1 VAVTLARPGVARFL
15 ARRLAQAVPTI
26 LLIIVVNF
34 LVLHLTPGDI
44 VDVLAGEAGAAT
56 PEYVAMLRQRFGLD
70 RPLVTQL
77 ASYVWGVVNL
87 DLGFSFR
94 HNTTVLHLV
103 LDRLPAT
110 LVLMGTSLALAVAL
124 GVVFGVTAARHV
136 NRPADGVI
144 AVLVLLSYATP
155 TFWIGLMLI
164 VLFSVKLGWLPTGG
178 MMTIGAGLAGFG
190 RGLDVAHHLILPAA
204 SLSLF
209 YAAIYTRLMRASMLE
224 VAGQDYVRTAR
235 AKGISETR
243 VLYGHALRNAL
254 LPLVTVVGVQVG
266 SLLGGSVLVESVF
279 GWPGL
284 GRLAFEAVQQRDYNL
299 LLGILL
305 MSSLLVIAVNLVIDL
320 LYAVLDPRI
329 ELR

>member
-1 VAVTLARPGVARFL
+1 MTGGAGRASYVL
-15 ARRLAQAVPTI
+15 RRLLQVVPVVLAI
-26 LLIIVVNF
+26 LVLNF
-34 LVLHLTPGDI
+34 LLLRLAPGDAAQ
-44 VDVLAGEAGAAT
+44 VLAGEAASAT
-56 PEYVAMLRQRFGLD
+56 PEYMAQLRQRFGLD

-94 HNTTVLHLV
+94 HNTTVLKLMV
-103 LDRLPAT
+103 DRLPAT
-110 LVLMGTSLALAVAL
+110 LILMGTSLSVAVAL

-136 NRPADGVI
+136 NRPADGAI

-178 MMTIGAGLAGFG
+178 MMTIGAGLSGFG
-190 RGLDVAHHLILPAA
+190 RVLDVAHHLVLPAA
-204 SLSLF
+204 SLALF

-235 AKGISETR
+235 AKGIGEAR
-243 VLYGHALRNAL
+243 VMYGHALRNAL
-254 LPLVTVVGVQVG
+254 LPLLTMVGVQVG

-305 MSSLLVIAVNLVIDL
+305 MSSLLVIVVNLVIDL

>member
-1 VAVTLARPGVARFL
+1 MLARPGVARL
-15 ARRLAQAVPTI
+15 VARRLAQAVPTI

-56 PEYVAMLRQRFGLD
+56 PEYVAMLRHRFGLD
-70 RPLVTQL
+70 RPLAAQL
-77 ASYVWGVVNL
+77 ASYVWGVLNL

-94 HNTTVLHLV
+94 HNTSVVHLI
-103 LDRLPAT
+103 LERLPAT
-110 LVLMGTSLALAVAL
+110 LILMGTSLALAVAA

-136 NRPADGVI
+136 NRPTDSAI

-178 MMTIGAGLAGFG
+178 MATVESGLGGIRHA
-190 RGLDVAHHLILPAA
+190 LDVAHHLVLPAA
-204 SLSLF
+204 SLALF

-224 VAGQDYVRTAR
+224 VSSQDYVRTAR
-235 AKGISETR
+235 AKGVSETR
-243 VLYGHALRNAL
+243 VTFGHTLRNAL
-254 LPLVTVVGVQVG
+254 LPLVTMVGVQMG

-305 MSSLLVIAVNLVIDL
+305 MSSLLVIAVNLVVDL

-329 ELR
+329 ELG

>member
-1 VAVTLARPGVARFL
+1 MAVTLARPGVARFL
-15 ARRLAQAVPTI
+15 ARRLAQAVPTV

-70 RPLVTQL
+70 RPLAAQL
-77 ASYVWGVVNL
+77 GSYVWGVVNL

-110 LVLMGTSLALAVAL
+110 LVLMGTSLGLAVAL

-178 MMTIGAGLAGFG
+178 MMTIGAGLSGFG
-190 RGLDVAHHLILPAA
+190 RGLDVAHHLVLPAA
-204 SLSLF
+204 SLALF
-209 YAAIYTRLMRASMLE
+209 YAADLHAAHARLH
-224 VAGQDYVRTAR
+224 AR
-235 AKGISETR
+235 GRGPGLRPHRPRQGHQPRRGS
-243 VLYGHALRNAL
+243 LYGHALRNAL

-305 MSSLLVIAVNLVIDL
+305 M
-320 LYAVLDPRI
+320 
-329 ELR
+329 

>member
-1 VAVTLARPGVARFL
+1 M
-15 ARRLAQAVPTI
+15 
-26 LLIIVVNF
+26 LLIVVVNF
-34 LVLHLTPGDI
+34 LVLHLSPGDI

-70 RPLVTQL
+70 RPLVSQL
-77 ASYVWGVVNL
+77 GSYVWGVLNL

-94 HNTTVLHLV
+94 HNTSVLRLM

-110 LVLMGTSLALAVAL
+110 LILMGSSLSLAVAL
-124 GVVFGVTAARHV
+124 GVVFGVTAARNV
-136 NRPADGVI
+136 NRPVDGAI
-144 AVLVLLSYATP
+144 GIMVLLSYATP

-178 MMTIGAGLAGFG
+178 MMTIGAGLSGPA
-190 RGLDVAHHLILPAA
+190 RALDVAHHLVLPAA
-204 SLSLF
+204 SLALF

-224 VAGQDYVRTAR
+224 VASQDYVRTAR
-235 AKGISETR
+235 AKGISERR
-243 VLYGHALRNAL
+243 VLYSHALRNAL
-254 LPLVTVVGVQVG
+254 LPLLTIVGVQVG
-266 SLLGGSVLVESVF
+266 SVLGGSLLLESVF

-305 MSSLLVIAVNLVIDL
+305 LSSLLVILVNLVVDL
-320 LYAVLDPRI
+320 LYAALDPRI
-329 ELR
+329 ELA

>member
-1 VAVTLARPGVARFL
+1 MMLARPGVARFV
-15 ARRLAQAVPTI
+15 ARRLVQAVPTI
-26 LLIIVVNF
+26 LVIIVVSF
-34 LVLHLTPGDI
+34 LVLQLTPGDI

-70 RPLVTQL
+70 RPLITQL

-94 HNTTVLHLV
+94 HNTTVLRLM

-110 LVLMGTSLALAVAL
+110 LILMGTSLSVAVAL

-136 NRPADGVI
+136 NRPTDGAI

-178 MMTIGAGLAGFG
+178 MMTIGAGLSGFG
-190 RGLDVAHHLILPAA
+190 RVLDVAHHLVLPAA
-204 SLSLF
+204 SLALF

-224 VAGQDYVRTAR
+224 VSGQDYVRTAR
-235 AKGISETR
+235 AKGISEAR
-243 VLYGHALRNAL
+243 VMYGHALRNAL
-254 LPLVTVVGVQVG
+254 LRCHH
-266 SLLGGSVLVESVF
+266 
-279 GWPGL
+279 
-284 GRLAFEAVQQRDYNL
+284 GRLRWLPPRGSCSSECLRWRASPPRLRGGASARLQL
-299 LLGILL
+299 LLGISHGALGDRGH
-305 MSSLLVIAVNLVIDL
+305 LVIVCST
-320 LYAVLDPRI
+320 RC
-329 ELR
+329 

>member
-1 VAVTLARPGVARFL
+1 MSGGTGRAGYVL
-15 ARRLAQAVPTI
+15 RRLLLAAPVVAAI
-26 LLIIVVNF
+26 LVLNF
-34 LVLHLTPGDI
+34 LLLHLAPGDAAQ
-44 VDVLAGEAGAAT
+44 VLAGEAGSAS
-56 PEYVAMLRQRFGLD
+56 PEYMVQLRQRFGLD
-70 RPLVTQL
+70 RPLATQL

-103 LDRLPAT
+103 LERLPAT
-110 LVLMGTSLALAVAL
+110 LVLMGTSLALAVAA

-136 NRPADGVI
+136 NRPADGAI

-178 MMTIGAGLAGFG
+178 MMTIGAGLSGVG
-190 RGLDVAHHLILPAA
+190 RVLDVAHHLILPAA

-235 AKGISETR
+235 AKGISERR
-243 VLYGHALRNAL
+243 VMYGHTLRNAL

-305 MSSLLVIAVNLVIDL
+305 LSSLLVIAVNLVIDL

>member
-1 VAVTLARPGVARFL
+1 MLARPGVARFL
-15 ARRLAQAVPTI
+15 ARRLAQAVPTV

-70 RPLVTQL
+70 RPLVAQL

-103 LDRLPAT
+103 LERLPAT
-110 LVLMGTSLALAVAL
+110 LILMGTSLALAVAA

-136 NRPADGVI
+136 NRPADGAI

-178 MMTIGAGLAGFG
+178 MMTIGAGLSGVG
-190 RGLDVAHHLILPAA
+190 RVLDVAHHLILPAA

-235 AKGISETR
+235 AKGLPQRAVTY
-243 VLYGHALRNAL
+243 VHALRNAL
-254 LPLVTVVGVQVG
+254 VPVVTVIGVTTAV
-266 SLLGGSVLVESVF
+266 LIGGAVITEIVF
-279 GWPGL
+279 NIPGL
-284 GRLAFEAVQQRDYNL
+284 GRLVISAILRRDYPVVQ
-299 LLGILL
+299 GVV
-305 MSSLLVIAVNLVIDL
+305 LVTAATYVLINLVVDL
-320 LYAVLDPRI
+320 LYAFIDPRI
-329 ELR
+329 RYD

>member
-1 VAVTLARPGVARFL
+1 MAARPGVARFL
-15 ARRLAQAVPTI
+15 ARRLAQAVPTV
-26 LLIIVVNF
+26 LLIVVVNF

-56 PEYVAMLRQRFGLD
+56 PEYVAMLRERFGLD
-70 RPLVTQL
+70 RPLMSQL
-77 ASYVWGVVNL
+77 GSYVCGVATL
-87 DLGFSFR
+87 DLGYSFR
-94 HNTTVLHLV
+94 HNTSVLRLM

-110 LVLMGTSLALAVAL
+110 LILMGSSLSLAVAL

-136 NRPADGVI
+136 NRPVDGAIGVM
-144 AVLVLLSYATP
+144 VLLSYATP
-155 TFWIGLMLI
+155 TFWIG
-164 VLFSVKLGWLPTGG
+164 
-178 MMTIGAGLAGFG
+178 AGLAGPAK
-190 RGLDVAHHLILPAA
+190 LIDIVHHLILPAA
-204 SLSLF
+204 SLALF

-224 VAGQDYVRTAR
+224 VSGLDYVRTAR
-235 AKGISETR
+235 AKGISERR
-243 VLYGHALRNAL
+243 VIYGHALRNAL
-254 LPLVTVVGVQVG
+254 LPLLTVVGVQLG

-305 MSSLLVIAVNLVIDL
+305 MSSLLVIAVNLLIDL

-329 ELR
+329 ELA

>member
-1 VAVTLARPGVARFL
+1 MMLARPGVARFV
-15 ARRLAQAVPTI
+15 ARRLVQAVPTI
-26 LLIIVVNF
+26 LVIIVVSF
-34 LVLHLTPGDI
+34 LVLQLTPGDI

-70 RPLVTQL
+70 RPLIAQL

-94 HNTTVLHLV
+94 HNTTVLKLM

-110 LVLMGTSLALAVAL
+110 LILMGTSLSVAVAL

-136 NRPADGVI
+136 NRPADGAI

-178 MMTIGAGLAGFG
+178 MMTIGAGLSGLG
-190 RGLDVAHHLILPAA
+190 RVLDIAHHLVLPAA
-204 SLSLF
+204 SLALF

-235 AKGISETR
+235 AKGLVERAVI
-243 VLYGHALRNAL
+243 YGHALRNGL
-254 LPLVTVVGVQVG
+254 LPIVTVIGLQFG
-266 SLLGGSVLVESVF
+266 TLLGGAVLTETVF
-279 GWPGL
+279 GWPGMGQL
-284 GRLAFEAVQQRDYNL
+284 LVDALFARDYPVVQ
-299 LLGILL
+299 GIVLTFSAL
-305 MSSLLVIAVNLVIDL
+305 FILVNLTVDVLYGVI
-320 LYAVLDPRI
+320 DPRI
-329 ELR
+329 HYA